1 MMGLI
6 SSGINGV
13 RVFDLPT
20 GVWEDGVVVEAPRV
34 CLVKWRSEWK
44 DKLYQVY
51 VNGYFAG
58 VTVDCGQREMVVQTP
73 SCYERAARVEVFA
86 VEASEA
92 DVDFSDWLERGDGDS
107 GRVRLSLLRSQRL
120 PAGARFKVYFD
131 NGTGV
136 VDYEYPI
143 GGGQVWRCWQDK
155 AGFGLAGFGESDFGY
170 EWAGG
175 VGFGIGGFGLGEFGV
190 DADVIEWVSPVLDAG
205 VYRFGVKVIDERGNE
220 SAASE
225 TGEGVVIPAARPAT
239 GLDVLSFEETT
250 NALVLEVEDE
260 K

>member
-20 GVWEDGVVVEAPRV
+20 GVWEDGAVVEAPRV

-58 VTVDCGQREMVVQTP
+58 VTVDREQREMVVQTP
-73 SCYERAARVEVFA
+73 SCYERAVRIEVFA

-92 DVDFSDWLERGDGDS
+92 DVNFGDELGQSSEDS
-107 GRVRLSLLRSQRL
+107 GRVRLRLLWSQRL
-120 PAGARFKVYFD
+120 PMGARFEVYFD

-136 VDYEYPI
+136 IDYANPI
-143 GGGQVWRCWQDK
+143 GGGRVWECWQDK
-155 AGFGLAGFGESDFGY
+155 AGFGLARFGENDFGY
-170 EWAGG
+170 EWENG
-175 VGFGIGGFGLGEFGV
+175 VGFGRGGFGLGEFGV
-190 DADVIEWVSPVLDAG
+190 DADVIEWISPILETG
-205 VYRFGVKVIDERGNE
+205 TYRFGVKVIDTRGNE
-220 SAASE
+220 SEIGE
-225 TGEGVVIPAARPAT
+225 TEEIVVIPAARPARE
-239 GLDVLSFEETT
+239 LDGLSFDETT
-250 NALVLEVEDE
+250 NLLMLEIKDDE
-260 K
+260 

>member
-1 MMGLI
+1 MMRLI

-20 GVWEDGVVVEAPRV
+20 GVWKDGAVVEAPRV

-58 VTVDCGQREMVVQTP
+58 ATVDCWQREMVVQTP

-92 DVDFSDWLERGDGDS
+92 DVDFSDELERGDGDS

-120 PAGARFKVYFD
+120 PAGARFEVYFD

-136 VDYEYPI
+136 VDYEHPI
-143 GGGQVWRCWQDK
+143 GGGQVWGCWQDK
-155 AGFGLAGFGESDFGY
+155 AGFGLAMFGEGDFGY

-190 DADVIEWVSPVLDAG
+190 DADVIEWVSPALDAG
-205 VYRFGVKVIDERGNE
+205 TYRFGVKVIDERGNE

-225 TGEGVVIPAARPAT
+225 TGEVVVIPAARPAR

-250 NALVLEVEDE
+250 NALMLEVEDE